1 MNTTI
6 SNNGLPKFPQ
16 ATNSTGTSST
26 ATAAAASGSTAAA
39 STSDDQLKLTD
50 SALAL
55 QEAARPGDT
64 ASIDPQRVEQVRKAL
79 ADGSYKID
87 AGRIADRM
95 LALEA
100 QLGGVQLGGADK
112 P

>member
-16 ATNSTGTSST
+16 AANSPGNGP
-26 ATAAAASGSTAAA
+26 ATPAGAPAAPGVPAAKV
-39 STSDDQLKLTD
+39 DDQLKLTD

-55 QEAARPGDT
+55 QQAARTNDS
-64 ASIDPQRVEQVRKAL
+64 AAIDPQRVERVRQAL

-95 LALEA
+95 ISLEQ
-100 QLGGVQLGGADK
+100 QLGGTGKA
-112 P
+112 

>member
-6 SNNGLPKFPQ
+6 SNSGLPKFPQ
-16 ATNSTGTSST
+16 ATNSTGTGSAAT
-26 ATAAAASGSTAAA
+26 TAATTGSATAA

-55 QEAARPGDT
+55 QKAARPGDT
-64 ASIDPQRVEQVRKAL
+64 ASIDSQRVEQVRKAL

-95 LALEA
+95 LALE
-100 QLGGVQLGGADK
+100 QQLGGASK

>member
-6 SNNGLPKFPQ
+6 SNNGLSKFTQ
-16 ATNSTGTSST
+16 ATGSSGSGPST
-26 ATAAAASGSTAAA
+26 TAANPSDATVAAPKA
-39 STSDDQLKLTD
+39 DDQVKLTD

-55 QEAARPGDT
+55 QEAARTGDT
-64 ASIDPQRVEQVRKAL
+64 SAIDSQRVERLRQAV

-95 LALEA
+95 LALEQ
-100 QLGGVQLGGADK
+100 QLGGTGKA
-112 P
+112 

>member
-16 ATNSTGTSST
+16 AANSTGAGSAATT
-26 ATAAAASGSTAAA
+26 AVATGSTAAA

-55 QEAARPGDT
+55 QKAARPGDT
-64 ASIDPQRVEQVRKAL
+64 SSIDPQRVEQVRKAL

-87 AGRIADRM
+87 AGRIADRV
-95 LALEA
+95 LALEK
-100 QLGGVQLGGADK
+100 QLGGAGK

>member
-16 ATNSTGTSST
+16 ATNTSAGTSSAT
-26 ATAAAASGSTAAA
+26 TAAASTGSTAAA
-39 STSDDQLKLTD
+39 PTSADQLKLTD

-55 QEAARPGDT
+55 REAARPGD
-64 ASIDPQRVEQVRKAL
+64 AAAVDPQRVEQVRKAL

-95 LALEA
+95 LALEQ
-100 QLGGVQLGGADK
+100 QLGGTGKA
-112 P
+112 

>member
-6 SNNGLPKFPQ
+6 SNNGLPKVPQ
-16 ATNSTGTSST
+16 ATNSPGT
-26 ATAAAASGSTAAA
+26 GSTVAAP
-39 STSDDQLKLTD
+39 TSDDQLKLTD

-64 ASIDPQRVEQVRKAL
+64 AAVDPQRVEQVRKAL

-87 AGRIADRM
+87 ASRIADRM
-95 LALEA
+95 LAFEQ
-100 QLGGVQLGGADK
+100 QLGGTGKA
-112 P
+112 

>member
-6 SNNGLPKFPQ
+6 PNNGLPKFRQ
-16 ATNSTGTSST
+16 ATGSSGSGPSTTAANPPDSA
-26 ATAAAASGSTAAA
+26 ATAPKA
-39 STSDDQLKLTD
+39 DDQVKLTD

-55 QEAARPGDT
+55 QEAARTDDT
-64 ASIDPQRVEQVRKAL
+64 SVIDSQRVERLRQAL

-95 LALEA
+95 LALEQ
-100 QLGGVQLGGADK
+100 QLGGTGKA
-112 P
+112 

>member
-16 ATNSTGTSST
+16 ASNAPGSGSATT
-26 ATAAAASGSTAAA
+26 TAAAAGTTTA
-39 STSDDQLKLTD
+39 SPKSDDQLKLTD

-64 ASIDPQRVEQVRKAL
+64 AAVDPQRVEQVRKAL
-79 ADGSYKID
+79 ADGSYKVD
-87 AGRIADRM
+87 AGNIADRM
-95 LALEA
+95 LAFEQ
-100 QLGGVQLGGADK
+100 QLGGVAK
-112 P
+112 A

>member
-16 ATNSTGTSST
+16 ASNGPGNGS
-26 ATAAAASGSTAAA
+26 ATAANSPAGSTAAA
-39 STSDDQLKLTD
+39 PKADDQLKLTD

-55 QEAARPGDT
+55 QEAARPGD
-64 ASIDPQRVEQVRKAL
+64 AAAVDPQRVEQVRKAL

-95 LALEA
+95 LAFEQ
-100 QLGGVQLGGADK
+100 QLGGTSKA
-112 P
+112 

>member
-16 ATNSTGTSST
+16 ATNNSTGTGSA
-26 ATAAAASGSTAAA
+26 ATAPAATGSTAAA

-64 ASIDPQRVEQVRKAL
+64 AAIDPQRVEQVRKAL

-95 LALEA
+95 LELD
-100 QLGGVQLGGADK
+100 QQLGGASK

>member
-6 SNNGLPKFPQ
+6 SNNGLPKFTQ
-16 ATNSTGTSST
+16 ATGSSGSGPSSAGANPPD
-26 ATAAAASGSTAAA
+26 ATAGSPKA
-39 STSDDQLKLTD
+39 DDQVRLTD

-55 QEAARPGDT
+55 QQAARAGD
-64 ASIDPQRVEQVRKAL
+64 APVIDSQRVERLRQAL

-95 LALEA
+95 LALEQ
-100 QLGGVQLGGADK
+100 QLGGTGKA
-112 P
+112 